1 MEGNIVLIAGI
12 IFGVILFIGII
23 SSLIKMYRKA
33 VQGEALVRT
42 GMGGTKVSFSGM
54 FVVPVLHKL
63 EIMDITLKTIMI
75 SRTAN
80 EGLVCKDNMRADIKV
95 TFFVRVN
102 QTHEDVKQV
111 AQSIGSMRASNQES
125 LELLFDAKFSE
136 ALKTVGKQFDFVELY
151 NSRDDFKREIL
162 NIIGTDL
169 NGYVLDDC
177 AIDYLEQTPI
187 ESMNENNILDAEGI
201 KKIID
206 LTSEQ
211 KIQAN
216 HIEREKEKTIKK
228 QDVEARETVLAL
240 ERQLAEAEAKQKR
253 EIESV
258 QAREEAETA
267 KIKEEERLK
276 GERARITTEEELG
289 VAEENKLREVVVAQK
304 NKEKAEAVENERVQQ
319 AQLLEA
325 TEKERIV
332 ELKRIEKE
340 KAIEIER
347 KDIQDVIRERVA
359 IEKTVVEEQERMAD
373 IKAFAGADRTKKV
386 AVTLAEKEAVEALVK
401 EINSAEAK
409 KQAAEHLAK
418 QIMIAAHAQESSS
431 THKAEAK
438 KTLAE
443 AQAAEAAALGMAE
456 AQVMEAKAAAR
467 EKQGDAEASVIEAQV
482 EAEAKGIR
490 LKGLA
495 QAEAEEK
502 TGLAEAKV
510 MAEKFD
516 ADAIG
521 IKKKAEAMKVLD
533 GVSKDHEEFKLKLQK
548 DKEIELAQI
557 NIQTEIAK
565 AQAEVISEALK
576 AANIEIVGGETMFFD
591 KIVGAITSGK
601 SADRLVDNSE
611 VIGQIKDTFFTTD
624 TGSNFKEKIREFVD
638 QFGVSSDE
646 LRNLSISA
654 LLIKL
659 TGLAK
664 DEDSKGVLGQLKNLT
679 ESLGISNNSASS
691 LGI

>member
-1 MEGNIVLIAGI
+1 MQENIIGVVGI
-12 IFGVILFIGII
+12 IFGVIILIGII
-23 SSLIKMYRKA
+23 SSFIKMYRKA

-63 EIMDITLKTIMI
+63 EVMDITLKTIVI
-75 SRTAN
+75 SRTGK

-111 AQSIGSMRASNQES
+111 AQSIGCSRASNQEA

-136 ALKTVGKQFDFVELY
+136 ALKTVGKQFEFVSLY
-151 NSRDDFKREIL
+151 NSRDEFKREIL

-187 ESMNENNILDAEGI
+187 EAMNENNILDAEGI

-206 LTSEQ
+206 LTSQQ

-216 HIEREKEKTIKK
+216 HIQREKEKTITK
-228 QDVEARETVLAL
+228 QDVEAKETVLEL
-240 ERQLAEAEAKQKR
+240 EKQLAESEARQKR
-253 EIESV
+253 EVESIK
-258 QAREEAETA
+258 AREEAETD

-276 GERARITTEEELG
+276 AEKARIATEEELL
-289 VAEENKLREVVVAQK
+289 VAEENKLREIVVAQK
-304 NKEKAEAVENERVQQ
+304 SKERAEAVENERVQQ

-332 ELKRIEKE
+332 ELKQIEKE
-340 KAIEIER
+340 KAVEEER
-347 KDIQDVIRERVA
+347 KNIQDVIRERVA
-359 IEKTVVEEQERMAD
+359 IERTVVEEQEQMED
-373 IKAFAGADRTKKV
+373 IKAQAGAERSKKV
-386 AVTLAEKEAVEALVK
+386 AVTLAEKDAEEALVK
-401 EINSAEAK
+401 EIKAAEAK

-418 QIMIAAHAQESSS
+418 QMMIDAQAQESSAV
-431 THKAEAK
+431 HKAEAK

-467 EKQGDAEASVIEAQV
+467 EKQGDSEASVIEAQA

-490 LKGLA
+490 MKGIA
-495 QAEAEEK
+495 KAETEEK
-502 TGLAEAKV
+502 LGLAEAKV
-510 MAEKFD
+510 MTEKFTAD
-516 ADAIG
+516 ADG
-521 IKKKAEAMKVLD
+521 IQKKAEAMKVLD
-533 GVSKDHEEFKLKLQK
+533 GVSKEHEEFKLELAKE
-548 DKEIELAQI
+548 KEIELAHI
-557 NIQTEIAK
+557 HIQQEIAR

-576 AANIEIVGGETMFFD
+576 AAKIDIVGGETMFFD
-591 KIVGAITSGK
+591 KIVGAITNGK
-601 SADRLVDNSE
+601 SADRLISNSQVLGE
-611 VIGQIKDTFFTTD
+611 VKDTFFSSEV
-624 TGSNFKEKIREFVD
+624 GSGFRDKIREFVH
-638 QFGVSSDE
+638 QFGVTSEE
-646 LRNLSISA
+646 LRNLTVSA
-654 LLIKL
+654 LLLKMMDQADD
-659 TGLAK
+659 G
-664 DEDSKGVLGQLKNLT
+664 ESKSILSQLKSLT
-679 ESLGISNNSASS
+679 DTLGISNNKAVS
-691 LGI
+691 LGL

>member
-1 MEGNIVLIAGI
+1 MQENIIGVVGI
-12 IFGVILFIGII
+12 IFGVIILIGII
-23 SSLIKMYRKA
+23 SSFIKMYRKA

-63 EIMDITLKTIMI
+63 EVMDITLKTIVI
-75 SRTAN
+75 SRTGK

-111 AQSIGSMRASNQES
+111 AQSIGCSRASNQEA

-136 ALKTVGKQFDFVELY
+136 ALKTVGKQFEFVSLY
-151 NSRDDFKREIL
+151 NSRDEFKREIL

-187 ESMNENNILDAEGI
+187 EAMNENNILDAEGI

-206 LTSEQ
+206 LTSQQ

-216 HIEREKEKTIKK
+216 HIQREKEKTITK
-228 QDVEARETVLAL
+228 QDVEAKETVLEL
-240 ERQLAEAEAKQKR
+240 EKQLAESEARQKR
-253 EIESV
+253 EVESIK
-258 QAREEAETA
+258 AREEAETD

-276 GERARITTEEELG
+276 AERARIATEEELL
-289 VAEENKLREVVVAQK
+289 VAEENKLREIVVAQK
-304 NKEKAEAVENERVQQ
+304 SKERAEAVENERVQQ

-332 ELKRIEKE
+332 ELKQIEKE
-340 KAIEIER
+340 KAVEEER
-347 KDIQDVIRERVA
+347 KNIQDVIRERVA
-359 IEKTVVEEQERMAD
+359 IERTVVEEQERMED
-373 IKAFAGADRTKKV
+373 IKAQAGAERSKKV
-386 AVTLAEKEAVEALVK
+386 AVTLAEKDAEEALVK
-401 EINSAEAK
+401 EIKAAEAK

-418 QIMIAAHAQESSS
+418 QMMIDAQAQESSAV
-431 THKAEAK
+431 HKAEAK

-467 EKQGDAEASVIEAQV
+467 EKQGDSEASVIEAQA

-490 LKGLA
+490 MKGIA
-495 QAEAEEK
+495 KAETEEK
-502 TGLAEAKV
+502 LGLAEAKV
-510 MAEKFD
+510 MTEKFTAD
-516 ADAIG
+516 ADG
-521 IKKKAEAMKVLD
+521 IQKKAEAMKVLD
-533 GVSKDHEEFKLKLQK
+533 GVSKEHEEFKLELEKE
-548 DKEIELAQI
+548 KEIELARI
-557 NIQTEIAK
+557 HIQQEIAR

-576 AANIEIVGGETMFFD
+576 AAKIDIVGGETMFFD
-591 KIVGAITSGK
+591 KIVGAITNGK
-601 SADRLVDNSE
+601 SADRLISNSQVLGE
-611 VIGQIKDTFFTTD
+611 VKDTFFSSEV
-624 TGSNFKEKIREFVD
+624 GSGFRDKIREFVH
-638 QFGVSSDE
+638 QFGVTSEE
-646 LRNLSISA
+646 LRNLTVSA
-654 LLIKL
+654 LLLKMMDKADD
-659 TGLAK
+659 G
-664 DEDSKGVLGQLKNLT
+664 ESKSILSQLKSLT
-679 ESLGISNNSASS
+679 DTLGISNNKAAS
-691 LGI
+691 LGL

>member
-1 MEGNIVLIAGI
+1 MQENIIGVVGI
-12 IFGVILFIGII
+12 IFGVIILIGII
-23 SSLIKMYRKA
+23 SSFIKMYRKA

-63 EIMDITLKTIMI
+63 EVMDITLKTIVI
-75 SRTAN
+75 SRTGK

-111 AQSIGSMRASNQES
+111 AQSIGCSRASNQEA

-136 ALKTVGKQFDFVELY
+136 ALKTVGKQFEFVSLY
-151 NSRDDFKREIL
+151 NSRDEFKREIL

-187 ESMNENNILDAEGI
+187 EAMNENNILDAEGI

-206 LTSEQ
+206 LTSQQ

-216 HIEREKEKTIKK
+216 HIQREKEKTITK
-228 QDVEARETVLAL
+228 QDVEAKETVLEL
-240 ERQLAEAEAKQKR
+240 EKQLAESEARQKR
-253 EIESV
+253 EVESIK
-258 QAREEAETA
+258 AREEAETD

-276 GERARITTEEELG
+276 AERARIATEEELL
-289 VAEENKLREVVVAQK
+289 VAEENKLREIVVAQK
-304 NKEKAEAVENERVQQ
+304 SKERAEAVENERVQQ

-332 ELKRIEKE
+332 ELKQIEKE
-340 KAIEIER
+340 KAVEEER
-347 KDIQDVIRERVA
+347 KNIQDVIRERVA
-359 IEKTVVEEQERMAD
+359 IERTVVEEQERMED
-373 IKAFAGADRTKKV
+373 IKAQAGAERSKKV
-386 AVTLAEKEAVEALVK
+386 AVTLAEKDAEEALVK
-401 EINSAEAK
+401 EIKAAEAK

-418 QIMIAAHAQESSS
+418 QMMIDAQAQESSAV
-431 THKAEAK
+431 HKAEAK

-467 EKQGDAEASVIEAQV
+467 EKQGDSEASVIEAQA

-490 LKGLA
+490 MKGIA
-495 QAEAEEK
+495 KAETEEK
-502 TGLAEAKV
+502 LGLAEAKV
-510 MAEKFD
+510 MTEKFTAD
-516 ADAIG
+516 ADG
-521 IKKKAEAMKVLD
+521 IQKKAEAMKVLD
-533 GVSKDHEEFKLKLQK
+533 GVSKEHEEFKLELAKE
-548 DKEIELAQI
+548 KEIELARI
-557 NIQTEIAK
+557 HIQQEIAR

-576 AANIEIVGGETMFFD
+576 AAKIDIVGGETMFFD
-591 KIVGAITSGK
+591 KIVGAIINGK
-601 SADRLVDNSE
+601 SADRLISNSQVLGE
-611 VIGQIKDTFFTTD
+611 VKDTFFSSEV
-624 TGSNFKEKIREFVD
+624 GSGFRDKIREFVH
-638 QFGVSSDE
+638 QFGVTSEE
-646 LRNLSISA
+646 LRNLTVSA
-654 LLIKL
+654 LLLKMMDKADD
-659 TGLAK
+659 G
-664 DEDSKGVLGQLKNLT
+664 ESKSILSQLKSLT
-679 ESLGISNNSASS
+679 DTLGISNNKAAS
-691 LGI
+691 LGL

>member
-1 MEGNIVLIAGI
+1 MQENIIGVVGI
-12 IFGVILFIGII
+12 IFGVIILIGII
-23 SSLIKMYRKA
+23 SSFIKMYRKA

-63 EIMDITLKTIMI
+63 EVMDITLKTIVI
-75 SRTAN
+75 SRTGK

-111 AQSIGSMRASNQES
+111 AQSIGCSRASNQEA

-136 ALKTVGKQFDFVELY
+136 ALKTVGKQFEFVSLY
-151 NSRDDFKREIL
+151 NSRDEFKREIL

-187 ESMNENNILDAEGI
+187 EAMNENNILDAEGI

-206 LTSEQ
+206 LTSQQ

-216 HIEREKEKTIKK
+216 HIQREKEKTITK
-228 QDVEARETVLAL
+228 QDVEAKETVLEL
-240 ERQLAEAEAKQKR
+240 EKQLAESEARQKR
-253 EIESV
+253 EVESIK
-258 QAREEAETA
+258 AREEAETD

-276 GERARITTEEELG
+276 AERARIATEEELL
-289 VAEENKLREVVVAQK
+289 VAEENKLREIVVAQK
-304 NKEKAEAVENERVQQ
+304 SKERAEAVENERVQQ

-332 ELKRIEKE
+332 ELKQIEKE
-340 KAIEIER
+340 KAVEEER
-347 KDIQDVIRERVA
+347 KNIQDVIRERVA
-359 IEKTVVEEQERMAD
+359 IERTVVEEQERMED
-373 IKAFAGADRTKKV
+373 IKAQAGAERSKKV
-386 AVTLAEKEAVEALVK
+386 AVTLAEKDAEEALVK
-401 EINSAEAK
+401 EIKAAEAK

-418 QIMIAAHAQESSS
+418 QMMIDAQAQESSAV
-431 THKAEAK
+431 HKAEAK

-467 EKQGDAEASVIEAQV
+467 EKQGDSEASVIEAQA

-490 LKGLA
+490 MKGIA
-495 QAEAEEK
+495 KAETEEK
-502 TGLAEAKV
+502 LGLAEAKV
-510 MAEKFD
+510 MTEKFTAD
-516 ADAIG
+516 ADG
-521 IKKKAEAMKVLD
+521 IQKKAEAMKVLD
-533 GVSKDHEEFKLKLQK
+533 GVSKEHEEFKLELAKE
-548 DKEIELAQI
+548 KEIELARI
-557 NIQTEIAK
+557 HIQQEIAR

-576 AANIEIVGGETMFFD
+576 AAKIDIVGGETMFFD
-591 KIVGAITSGK
+591 KIVGAITNGK
-601 SADRLVDNSE
+601 SADRLISNSQVLGE
-611 VIGQIKDTFFTTD
+611 VKDTFFSSEV
-624 TGSNFKEKIREFVD
+624 GSGFRDKIREFVH
-638 QFGVSSDE
+638 QFGVTSEE
-646 LRNLSISA
+646 LRNLTVSA
-654 LLIKL
+654 LLLKMMDKADD
-659 TGLAK
+659 G
-664 DEDSKGVLGQLKNLT
+664 ESKSILSQLKSLT
-679 ESLGISNNSASS
+679 DTLGISNNKAVS
-691 LGI
+691 LGL